1 MIIVDFQQVYL
12 VNFIKDNIFWIC
24 VALYCIGALVWPYVR
39 RGAKISHAEATKMI
53 NKGKTTI
60 IDIRDAKQY
69 QAGHI
74 LNAVHVPLS
83 GLEER
88 LPKLDKFK
96 GQTIIVVDESGKDAG
111 KGASILKKAGF
122 KPVNS
127 LQGGM
132 DKWISEGLP
141 VTK

>member
-1 MIIVDFQQVYL
+1 
-12 VNFIKDNIFWIC
+12 
-24 VALYCIGALVWPYVR
+24 
-39 RGAKISHAEATKMI
+39 MI

-60 IDIRDAKQY
+60 IDIRNLKQY

-83 GLEER
+83 NLEER

-96 GQTIIVVDESGKDAG
+96 GQTIIVVDESGKDSG
-111 KGASILKKAGF
+111 KAASILQNAGF

-132 DKWISEGLP
+132 EKWVGEGLP

>member
-1 MIIVDFQQVYL
+1 M
-12 VNFIKDNIFWIC
+12 NFIKDNIFWIC

-60 IDIRDAKQY
+60 IDVRDVKQY

-74 LNAVHVPLS
+74 LNAVHVPLTA
-83 GLEER
+83 LEER

-96 GQTIIVVDESGKDAG
+96 GQTIIVVDEAG
-111 KGASILKKAGF
+111 KEAGKAASILKKAGF

-127 LQGGM
+127 LSGGM
-132 DKWISEGLP
+132 NKWVSEGLP

>member
-1 MIIVDFQQVYL
+1 M
-12 VNFIKDNIFWIC
+12 NFIKDNIFWIC

-39 RGAKISHAEATKMI
+39 RGARISHAEATKMI

-60 IDIRDAKQY
+60 IDIRDVKQY

-96 GQTIIVVDESGKDAG
+96 SQTIIIVDESGKEAG
-111 KGASILKKAGF
+111 KAASILKKAGF

-132 DKWISEGLP
+132 DKWLSEGLP

>member
-1 MIIVDFQQVYL
+1 M
-12 VNFIKDNIFWIC
+12 NFIKDNIFWIC
-24 VALYCIGALVWPYVR
+24 VALYCIGALVWPYIR
-39 RGAKISHAEATKMI
+39 KGAKISHAEATKMI

-60 IDIRDAKQY
+60 IDVRDVKQY

-74 LNAVHVPLS
+74 LNAVHVPLT

-96 GQTIIVVDESGKDAG
+96 GQTIIVVDEAG
-111 KGASILKKAGF
+111 KEAGKASAILKNAGF
-122 KPVNS
+122 KPVIS
-127 LQGGM
+127 LSGGM
-132 DKWISEGLP
+132 NKWVSEGLP

>member
-1 MIIVDFQQVYL
+1 M
-12 VNFIKDNIFWIC
+12 NFIKDNIFWIC
-24 VALYCIGALVWPYVR
+24 VALYCIGALVWPYIR
-39 RGAKISHAEATKMI
+39 KGAKISHAEATKMI

-60 IDIRDAKQY
+60 IDVRDVKQY

-74 LNAVHVPLS
+74 LNAVHVPLT

-96 GQTIIVVDESGKDAG
+96 GQTIIVVDEAG
-111 KGASILKKAGF
+111 KEAGKAAAILKKAGF

-127 LQGGM
+127 LFGGM
-132 DKWISEGLP
+132 NKWVSEGLP

>member
-1 MIIVDFQQVYL
+1 M
-12 VNFIKDNIFWIC
+12 NFIKDNIFWIC
-24 VALYCIGALVWPYVR
+24 LALYCIGALVWPYIR
-39 RGAKISHAEATKMI
+39 KGAKISHAEATKMI

-74 LNAVHVPLS
+74 LNAVHVPLTS
-83 GLEER
+83 LEER
-88 LPKLDKFK
+88 IPKLDKFK
-96 GQTIIVVDESGKDAG
+96 SQTIIVVDESGKESSKAAD
-111 KGASILKKAGF
+111 ILQKAGF

-127 LQGGM
+127 LRGGM
-132 DKWISEGLP
+132 TKWVEEGLP

>member
-1 MIIVDFQQVYL
+1 M
-12 VNFIKDNIFWIC
+12 NFIKDNIFWIC
-24 VALYCIGALVWPYVR
+24 IALYCIGALAWPFIR
-39 RGAKISHAEATKMI
+39 RGAKISHTEATKMI

-60 IDIRDAKQY
+60 IDIRDLKQY

-83 GLEER
+83 GLEDR
-88 LPKLDKFK
+88 IPKLDKFRN
-96 GQTIIVVDESGKDAG
+96 QTIIIVDESGREAG
-111 KGASILKKAGF
+111 KAASILKKAGF

-132 DKWISEGLP
+132 DKWVNEGLP
-141 VTK
+141 LTK

>member
-1 MIIVDFQQVYL
+1 M
-12 VNFIKDNIFWIC
+12 NFIKDNIFWIC
-24 VALYCIGALVWPYVR
+24 VALYCIGALAWPFIR

-60 IDIRDAKQY
+60 IDVRDLKQY
-69 QAGHI
+69 RAGHI
-74 LNAVHVPLS
+74 LNAVHVPLT

-96 GQTIIVVDESGKDAG
+96 GQTIIVVDEAGKESGKA
-111 KGASILKKAGF
+111 ASILKKAGF

-127 LQGGM
+127 LSGGM
-132 DKWISEGLP
+132 NKWVSEGLP

>member
-1 MIIVDFQQVYL
+1 M
-12 VNFIKDNIFWIC
+12 NFIKDNIFWIC
-24 VALYCIGALVWPYVR
+24 VALYCIGALVSPYIR
-39 RGAKISHAEATKMI
+39 KGAKISHAEATKMI

-60 IDIRDAKQY
+60 IDVRDVKQY

-74 LNAVHVPLS
+74 LNAVHVPLT

-96 GQTIIVVDESGKDAG
+96 GQTIIVVDEAG
-111 KGASILKKAGF
+111 KEAGKAAAILKKAGF

-127 LQGGM
+127 LSGGM
-132 DKWISEGLP
+132 NKWVSEGLP

>member
-1 MIIVDFQQVYL
+1 M
-12 VNFIKDNIFWIC
+12 NFIKDNIFWIC
-24 VALYCIGALVWPYVR
+24 VALYCIGALVWPYIR
-39 RGAKISHAEATKMI
+39 KGAKISHAEATKMI

-74 LNAVHVPLS
+74 LNAVHVPLT

-88 LPKLDKFK
+88 IPKLDKFK
-96 GQTIIVVDESGKDAG
+96 NQTIIVVDESGKESSKAAD
-111 KGASILKKAGF
+111 ILQKAGF
-122 KPVNS
+122 KPVNC
-127 LQGGM
+127 LRGGM
-132 DKWISEGLP
+132 TKWVEEGLP

>member
-1 MIIVDFQQVYL
+1 M
-12 VNFIKDNIFWIC
+12 NFIKDNIFWIC
-24 VALYCIGALVWPYVR
+24 VALYCIGALVWPYIR
-39 RGAKISHAEATKMI
+39 KGAKISHAEATKMI
-53 NKGKTTI
+53 NQGKTTI
-60 IDIRDAKQY
+60 IDVRDVKQY

-74 LNAVHVPLS
+74 LNAVHVPLT

-96 GQTIIVVDESGKDAG
+96 GQTIIVVDEAG
-111 KGASILKKAGF
+111 KEAGKAAAILKKAGF

-127 LQGGM
+127 LSGGM
-132 DKWISEGLP
+132 NKWVSEGLP

>member
-1 MIIVDFQQVYL
+1 M
-12 VNFIKDNIFWIC
+12 NFIKDNIFWIC

-39 RGAKISHAEATKMI
+39 RGARISHAEATRMI

-60 IDIRDAKQY
+60 IDVRDVKQY

-74 LNAVHVPLS
+74 LNAVHVPLT

-96 GQTIIVVDESGKDAG
+96 GQTIIVVDEAG
-111 KGASILKKAGF
+111 KEAGKAASILKKAGF

-127 LQGGM
+127 LSGGM
-132 DKWISEGLP
+132 NKWVSEGLP

>member
-1 MIIVDFQQVYL
+1 M
-12 VNFIKDNIFWIC
+12 NFIKDNIFWIC
-24 VALYCIGALVWPYVR
+24 VALYCIGALVWPYIR
-39 RGAKISHAEATKMI
+39 KGAKISHAEATKMI

-60 IDIRDAKQY
+60 IDVRDVKQY

-74 LNAVHVPLS
+74 LNAVHVPLTS
-83 GLEER
+83 LEER

-96 GQTIIVVDESGKDAG
+96 GQTIIVVDEAG
-111 KGASILKKAGF
+111 KEAGKAAAILKKAGF

-127 LQGGM
+127 LSGGM
-132 DKWISEGLP
+132 NKWVSEGLP

>member
-1 MIIVDFQQVYL
+1 M
-12 VNFIKDNIFWIC
+12 NFIKDNIFWIC

-60 IDIRDAKQY
+60 MDVRDVKQY

-74 LNAVHVPLS
+74 LNAVHVPLTA
-83 GLEER
+83 LEER

-96 GQTIIVVDESGKDAG
+96 GQTIIVVDEAG
-111 KGASILKKAGF
+111 KEAGKAASILKKAGF

-127 LQGGM
+127 LSGGM
-132 DKWISEGLP
+132 NKWVSEGLP

>member
-1 MIIVDFQQVYL
+1 M
-12 VNFIKDNIFWIC
+12 NFIKDNIFLIC
-24 VALYCIGALVWPYVR
+24 VALYCIGALAWPFIR
-39 RGAKISHAEATKMI
+39 KGAKISHAEATRMI

-60 IDIRDAKQY
+60 IDIRNVKQY

-83 GLEER
+83 DLEER

-96 GQTIIVVDESGKDAG
+96 GQTIIVVDESGKDSG
-111 KGASILKKAGF
+111 KAASILQNAGF

-132 DKWISEGLP
+132 EKWVGEGLP